1 MMRCSYSIEY
11 FRYSPQSESFHSAAK
26 IVVGMRES
34 FAAPKHGQVALT
46 TEPDAMAVMFNS
58 ASNHTPEVRYGTRAN
73 ELDRR
78 ATGSSSTYK
87 ASDMS
92 VS

>member
-34 FAAPKHGQVALT
+34 FAAPKHG
-46 TEPDAMAVMFNS
+46 
-58 ASNHTPEVRYGTRAN
+58 
-73 ELDRR
+73 
-78 ATGSSSTYK
+78 
-87 ASDMS
+87 
-92 VS
+92 